1 MVLPPA
7 LVTDASAMI
16 VPTKVEPEPRVAE
29 LVTCQK
35 TLHGLAPLM
44 KLTLLDEAVT
54 RDEDALKIQTELGSF
69 CPSSVSVPVRFRM
82 APPES

>member
-44 KLTLLDEAVT
+44 KLT
-54 RDEDALKIQTELGSF
+54 
-69 CPSSVSVPVRFRM
+69 
-82 APPES
+82 